1 MNDHTMTSSI
11 LICGAG
17 VAGLAT
23 AHFLLRAG
31 HAVTVVER
39 SSTFRGGGQAVDVRG
54 VALDVVARMGLLDA
68 VREQRT
74 RLKGMSVLDRDG
86 RELCRNVERT
96 MSGGRLDSGDVE
108 IFRDDLCRLL
118 MSRCHGAEMIGGDH
132 ATALHDDGNG
142 VDVHFASGT
151 TRRFDLVI
159 GADGLRSHTRRLVF
173 DATDECV
180 VELGAVL
187 ALFTAPNNGALTDWE
202 LMYREAERGVVAYP
216 TTDNR
221 ELRVGAGF
229 GADVRTLRGNEAAQK
244 ALVAQ
249 RCADLGGAWRPM
261 LDALETRTPFWFG
274 EIAQVHL
281 PAWHRGRVALVGDAA
296 YCASPFSGQG
306 TSLALVGAFVLADS
320 LASCG
325 ADFAAAF
332 SLFETRMRPFAE
344 ANQRLVD
351 LARAGPIPDEQMD
364 AAKNGIVLDA
374 A

>member
-1 MNDHTMTSSI
+1 MKFSI

-17 VAGLAT
+17 VAGLST

-31 HAVTVVER
+31 HAVTIVER
-39 SSTFRGGGQAVDVRG
+39 SPTFRGGGQAVDVRG
-54 VALDVVARMGLLDA
+54 VALDVVERMGLLEA
-68 VREQRT
+68 VRDYRT
-74 RLKGMSVLDRDG
+74 HLKGMSMLDAGG
-86 RELCRNVERT
+86 RELSRSVERT
-96 MSGGRLDSGDVE
+96 MTGGRFDSGDVE

-118 MSRCHGAEMIGGDH
+118 MRRCSEAELNPGDY
-132 ATALHDDGNG
+132 ATALHDDGDG
-142 VDVHFASGT
+142 VDVRFASGT

-159 GADGLRSHTRRLVF
+159 GADGLRSRTRRLVF

-180 VELGAVL
+180 AELGAVL
-187 ALFTAPNNGALTDWE
+187 ALFTAPNAGALTDWE
-202 LMYREAERGVVAYP
+202 LMYRDAERGVVAYP
-216 TTDNR
+216 TIDNR

-229 GADVRTLRGNEAAQK
+229 GADARGLRGDEAAQR

-249 RCADLGGAWRPM
+249 RCADLGGDWRPM
-261 LDALETRTPFWFG
+261 LDALETTPQFWFG

-281 PAWHRGRVALVGDAA
+281 QRFSRGRVVLVGDAA

-320 LASCG
+320 LASSSG
-325 ADFAAAF
+325 EFGTAFAQY
-332 SLFETRMRPFAE
+332 ETRMRPFVD
-344 ANQRLVD
+344 ANQSLVD
-351 LARAGPIPDEQMD
+351 LTRVGPIPDEQMD

>member
-1 MNDHTMTSSI
+1 MKSSI

-17 VAGLAT
+17 VAGLST

-31 HAVTVVER
+31 HAVTIVER
-39 SSTFRGGGQAVDVRG
+39 SPTFRGGGQAVDVRG
-54 VALDVVARMGLLDA
+54 VALDVVARMGLLDD
-68 VREQRT
+68 VREHRT
-74 RLKGMSVLDRDG
+74 HLKGMSILDADG
-86 RELCRNVERT
+86 NELSRNLERT
-96 MSGGRLDSGDVE
+96 MTGGRFDSGDVE
-108 IFRDDLCRLL
+108 IFRDDLCSLL
-118 MSRCHGAEMIGGDH
+118 MTRCQDAELIAGDY
-132 ATALHDDGNG
+132 AVALHDDSAG

-159 GADGLRSHTRRLVF
+159 GADGLRSRTRRLVF

-180 VELGAVL
+180 IELGAVL
-187 ALFTAPNNGALTDWE
+187 ALFTVPNASALIDWE
-202 LMYREAERGVVAYP
+202 LMYRDAERGVVAYP
-216 TTDNR
+216 TIDNR

-229 GADVRTLRGNEAAQK
+229 GADVRALRGNEAAQK

-261 LDALETRTPFWFG
+261 LDALETTPQFWFG

-281 PAWHRGRVALVGDAA
+281 TRWSRGRVVLVGDAA

-306 TSLALVGAFVLADS
+306 TSLALVGSFVLADS
-320 LASCG
+320 LASAG
-325 ADFAAAF
+325 GNFERALARY
-332 SLFETRMRPFAE
+332 ETRMRPFVD
-344 ANQRLVD
+344 ANQALVD
-351 LARAGPIPDEQMD
+351 LTRAGPIPDEQMD